1 MKERREGEKRKDS
14 AKEGGRKERERAR
27 APEAERLREAET
39 EKRESWGD

>member
-1 MKERREGEKRKDS
+1 MKERREGEKREDS
-14 AKEGGRKERERAR
+14 AKEGGREGERAR